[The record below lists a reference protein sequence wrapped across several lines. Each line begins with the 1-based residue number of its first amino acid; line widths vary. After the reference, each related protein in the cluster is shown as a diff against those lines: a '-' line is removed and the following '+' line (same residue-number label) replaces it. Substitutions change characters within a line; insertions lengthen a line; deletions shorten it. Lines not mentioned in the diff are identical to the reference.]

1 MKKLTFR
8 TLTLFIVLLLTACGS
23 YTNSNLSNPRKAKY
37 QISNE
42 DVKKWIIEKNK
53 YEQCLYPKKQNSKSD
68 KLSEGN
74 QMLYQM
80 AVYQTTLSQVIG
92 EDNYLTLIQDP
103 ASQRYLAKKLQ
114 QYEHSQKA
122 QFSQAWCNTL
132 KATYLQPTKA
142 KKDVTKPA
150 NVKKATNKKSRKAK
164 SSRKAAPVAKTE
176 LDNINDNQDQLD
188 IAQEEVIEPIAMPV
202 QQEEKESSFQEPQA
216 PSDRIKVNWEPV
228 KNEVYSY

>member
-23 YTNSNLSNPRKAKY
+23 YTNSNSSNTKKAKY
-37 QISNE
+37 QISNA
-42 DVKKWIIEKNK
+42 DVQNWVIKKNK
-53 YEQCLYPKKQNSKSD
+53 VEQCLYPKERKSKGT

-74 QMLYQM
+74 RMLYQM

-92 EDNYLTLIQDP
+92 EDNYLTIIQDP

-114 QYEHSQKA
+114 QFEHSQKA

-132 KATYLQPTKA
+132 KANYLQPAKSNKA
-142 KKDVTKPA
+142 IAKLA
-150 NVKKATNKKSRKAK
+150 NVKKVTSKKARKTKAFQK
-164 SSRKAAPVAKTE
+164 SAQVIKTE
-176 LDNINDNQDQLD
+176 IDNNDNQDQLD
-188 IAQEEVIEPIAMPV
+188 IAQEEVIDSGTV

-228 KNEVYSY
+228 KKEVYSY

>member
-23 YTNSNLSNPRKAKY
+23 YTDSNSSNSRKAKY

-42 DVKKWIIEKNK
+42 DVKKWVIEKNK
-53 YEQCLYPKKQNSKSD
+53 FEQCLYPKERKSKGA

-74 QMLYQM
+74 RMLYQM

-92 EDNYLTLIQDP
+92 EDNYLILTQDP

-114 QYEHSQKA
+114 QHGHSQKA
-122 QFSQAWCNTL
+122 QFSQVWCNTL

-142 KKDVTKPA
+142 KKAVAKQT
-150 NVKKATNKKSRKAK
+150 NVKKATNKKSRKT
-164 SSRKAAPVAKTE
+164 KAMRRSASVVKT
-176 LDNINDNQDQLD
+176 DIDSIDNQDQLD
-188 IAQEEVIEPIAMPV
+188 IAQEEVIEPVAMPF
-202 QQEEKESSFQEPQA
+202 QPEEKESSFQEPQA

>member
-8 TLTLFIVLLLTACGS
+8 TLTLFAVLLLTACGS
-23 YTNSNLSNPRKAKY
+23 FTGSNTHNPKKAKY

-42 DVKKWIIEKNK
+42 DVKKWVLEKNK
-53 YEQCLYPKKQNSKSD
+53 AEQCLYPKERKAKGA

-74 QMLYQM
+74 RMLYQM
-80 AVYQTTLSQVIG
+80 AVYQTTLGQVIG
-92 EDNYLTLIQDP
+92 KDNYLTISQDP

-132 KATYLQPTKA
+132 KATYLQPTKPTKATA
-142 KKDVTKPA
+142 KQTSAPKATTAKNSKKTKTTKKATRVTKPE
-150 NVKKATNKKSRKAK
+150 V
-164 SSRKAAPVAKTE
+164 
-176 LDNINDNQDQLD
+176 DNSENQDQLD
-188 IAQEEVIEPIAMPV
+188 IAQEDMLDSEAIE
-202 QQEEKESSFQEPQA
+202 QEEKESTFQKPQA

-228 KNEVYSY
+228 KNEIYSY

>member
-23 YTNSNLSNPRKAKY
+23 YTDSNSSNSRKAKY

-42 DVKKWIIEKNK
+42 DVKKWVIEKNK
-53 YEQCLYPKKQNSKSD
+53 FEQCLYPKERKSKGA

-74 QMLYQM
+74 RMLYQM

-92 EDNYLTLIQDP
+92 EDNYLILTQDP

-114 QYEHSQKA
+114 QYGHSQKA

-132 KATYLQPTKA
+132 KATYLQPTKT
-142 KKDVTKPA
+142 KKAVTKPT
-150 NVKKATNKKSRKAK
+150 NVKKVTNKKSRKAK
-164 SSRKAAPVAKTE
+164 LSRKSAPVVKTE
-176 LDNINDNQDQLD
+176 LDNIDNQEQLD
-188 IAQEEVIEPIAMPV
+188 IAQEEVLEPVAI